1 MSDSLSE
8 LREERDAKRALHQQ
22 IFDEALVKEGDEEK
36 HDLKQVE
43 CLGTAVNE
51 LEGTEKARKVASIAK
66 ELEDAIADLDEKIC
80 TEEAHQGFITTQ
92 KHFEN
97 QRKRPAFPTS
107 SVTKDA
113 TGRPLSVKQIAH
125 RIVEDPTFK
134 SWLQGSRDGKI
145 QIDAS
150 FFGATRKALM
160 STSAGF
166 EPESTRTG
174 QVVDIPLRPP
184 QVVDIMPTGQTGQAN
199 VVYMRQTTRTQAA
212 AEVPEGGAKPEATFV
227 FAEESTPV
235 REIAVSLP
243 VTDIQLEDVPF
254 IESLIETMLR
264 EDMNERLDTQI
275 LNGDGV
281 APNLEGILNVTG
293 VLNVVGS
300 AAAGDDLIST
310 AAKAGSAIRTGA
322 ARAIPTHLLF
332 HPDDWTDIQ
341 ISRVN
346 ASGDQRFLI
355 GNPQDMTAQRLWGWP
370 VVINETLTPGTGVI
384 GGFSARNVQLV
395 ERRGIVVERG
405 FVNNQFVQN
414 QQTLRASMRSA
425 VAVFRPAAFA
435 TFSVGA

>member
-1 MSDSLSE
+1 MPDSLNE
-8 LREERDAKRALHQQ
+8 HREELDAKRALHQQ
-22 IFDEALVKEGDEEK
+22 IFDEAAVKGEDGEET

-66 ELEDAIADLDEKIC
+66 ELEAAIAELDEKVC
-80 TEEAHQGFITTQ
+80 TAEAAQGFHTTQ
-92 KHFEN
+92 KHFER

-113 TGRPLSVKQIAH
+113 TGRPLSVKQIA
-125 RIVEDPTFK
+125 RRVVEDPTFK
-134 SWLQGSRDGKI
+134 AWRQGSHDGKI

-150 FFGATRKALM
+150 LLGTKTLM

-184 QVVDIMPTGQTGQAN
+184 QIVDIMPRGQTGQAN
-199 VVYMRQTTRTQAA
+199 VVYMRQTERTQAA
-212 AEVPEGGAKPEATFV
+212 AEVAEGAAKPEAAFV

-235 REIAVSLP
+235 REVAVSLP

-264 EDMNERLDTQI
+264 EDIDERLDGQI
-275 LNGDGV
+275 LIGDGV

-293 VLNVVGS
+293 IQNVVGS

-310 AAKAGSAIRTGA
+310 AARAGAAIRTGI
-322 ARAIPTHLLF
+322 ARAIPTHVLF
-332 HPDDWTDIQ
+332 HPDDWTDIMV
-341 ISRVN
+341 SRVN
-346 ASGDQRFLI
+346 ATADQRFLI
-355 GNPQDMTAQRLWGWP
+355 GNPQDMTAQRLWSWP
-370 VVINETLTPGTGVI
+370 VVINEELTPGTGLI
-384 GGFSARNVQLV
+384 GGFAARNVQLV
-395 ERRGIVVERG
+395 ERRGVVVERG
-405 FVNNQFVQN
+405 FVNNQFVEN
-414 QQTLRASMRSA
+414 QQTLRASMRAA
-425 VAVFRPAAFA
+425 VAIFRPAAFA